1 MSLWREEA
9 LTLLDAFEIIRE
21 RLEKRLSQSSSLVI
35 GLSGPQGCGKSTV
48 SAKLKEHFGAECAVL
63 GLDDFY
69 LAKAEREQ
77 LGQAVSPLFETR
89 GPPGTHDIGFLT
101 LQLDALLSPNSVLP
115 VFVPRFDKTNDDR
128 RPKASWFTVE
138 SRPSLIIIEGWC
150 VGAIPSPDFCTAA
163 PLNGA
168 ERRDQ
173 SGAWR
178 KYQQAQLEDPYSKLW
193 DRIDIFFHFD
203 APSFETVLE
212 WRLEQE
218 AGNLSVGATDLDSS
232 HRQWVREF
240 IQHYERLSRSM
251 AAGYRRQGMVL
262 KLNSAR
268 GVVAVEDTET
278 FQSAR

>member
-1 MSLWREEA
+1 M
-9 LTLLDAFEIIRE
+9 DAFEIIRE

-168 ERRDQ
+168 ERRDPTDG
-173 SGAWR
+173 GAHIAGCLFSHLR
-178 KYQQAQLEDPYSKLW
+178 CPMLSFCGRLCRTAGHNRPVSCS
-193 DRIDIFFHFD
+193 RIGRIRPH
-203 APSFETVLE
+203 
-212 WRLEQE
+212 
-218 AGNLSVGATDLDSS
+218 LS
-232 HRQWVREF
+232 
-240 IQHYERLSRSM
+240 
-251 AAGYRRQGMVL
+251 AALRP
-262 KLNSAR
+262 
-268 GVVAVEDTET
+268 
-278 FQSAR
+278 